1 MPRKTSY
8 EEVPLDKLRWRLDP
22 ATLPFENTDD
32 LEPLDEIVGQKRAV
46 EAFKFGMGIDSQ
58 GYNVFVTGM
67 AGTGRMST
75 VRKMLE
81 EISKKEGVPDD
92 LCYIN
97 NFKNP
102 EAPILLRLKG
112 GNGAAFKKDFHDFV
126 ELLKK
131 LIPLVFESILFFNT
145 K

>member
-8 EEVPLDKLRWRLDP
+8 EEVPVDKLRWRLDP
-22 ATLPFENTDD
+22 ATLPFKSTDD

-67 AGTGRMST
+67 PGTGRMST

-81 EISKKEGVPDD
+81 EISKEERVPDD

-102 EAPILLRLKG
+102 ETPILLRLLG
-112 GNGAAFKKDFHDFV
+112 GAGADFKK
-126 ELLKK
+126 
-131 LIPLVFESILFFNT
+131 ISITMWNCLRSRSP
-145 K
+145 